1 MSIMIT
7 IMVMIQD
14 EEGDVEEVIVDEI
27 DDDEDVEEAESSK
40 EAQT

>member
-1 MSIMIT
+1 
-7 IMVMIQD
+7 MVMIQD

-27 DDDEDVEEAESSK
+27 DDDKDAEEAESSK